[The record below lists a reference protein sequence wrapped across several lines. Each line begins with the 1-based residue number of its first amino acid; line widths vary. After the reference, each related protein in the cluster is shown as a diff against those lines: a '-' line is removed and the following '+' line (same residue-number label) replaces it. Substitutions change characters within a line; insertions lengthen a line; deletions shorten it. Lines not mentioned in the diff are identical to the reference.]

1 MAIATATI
9 SPFAYP
15 KGYDNTQRNTIVR
28 GTIAISTG
36 GTYPPGGFPL
46 NWGGIEGI
54 KSVPPA
60 SLTPSST
67 GNIFPIDMDVK
78 SVANPPSGYV
88 YLWDN
93 VLGNLHIFVVDHLST
108 SNSSGPLYELGG
120 AIDNAIV
127 TDTIEFTAVFTR
139 E

>member
-1 MAIATATI
+1 MAVATATI
-9 SPFAYP
+9 NVFPYP
-15 KGYDNTQRNTIVR
+15 RGYDNTQRNTIVR
-28 GTIAISTG
+28 GTISISTG

-46 NWGGIEGI
+46 NWGGLEGI
-54 KSVPPA
+54 KAIPQS

-67 GNIFPIDMDVK
+67 GTIFPVDVDVE
-78 SVANPPSGYV
+78 SSANPPSGYI

-108 SNSSGPLYELGG
+108 SSSSGPLYELGG
-120 AIDNAIV
+120 AIDNQIV
-127 TDTIEFTAVFTR
+127 TDSIQFRATFTR